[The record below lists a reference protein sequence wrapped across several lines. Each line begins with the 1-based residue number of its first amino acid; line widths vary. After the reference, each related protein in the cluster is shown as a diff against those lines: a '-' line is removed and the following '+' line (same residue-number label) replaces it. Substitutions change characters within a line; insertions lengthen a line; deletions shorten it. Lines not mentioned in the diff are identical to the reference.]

1 MIARDQGPKKN
12 NPVDMR
18 NKFLSCTKKEKQLIK
33 KQQYQSATIQV
44 HKL

>member
-1 MIARDQGPKKN
+1 MIASDQGPKKK

-33 KQQYQSATIQV
+33 KLQYFNRNQQ
-44 HKL
+44 L